1 MDPAQQVPE
10 VRWYL
15 DRPVANSGRLRALL
29 LEIAERRG
37 WPWTVELVT
46 NPDAVLIEQA
56 AVVATSDAWILDHC
70 GRWFDLLGSLLAP
83 PPSDSLSDPDPGPT
97 LAARPDLWLIDLG
110 SPPPADSGIAG
121 L

>member
-56 AVVATSDAWILDHC
+56 GVVATSDAWILDHC
-70 GRWFDLLGSLLAP
+70 AADSRWFDLLGSLLAP
-83 PPSDSLSDPDPGPT
+83 GPIRLLSDPI
-97 LAARPDLWLIDLG
+97 RPH
-110 SPPPADSGIAG
+110 PRRQTRPVA
-121 L
+121 